1 MSPHT
6 EREKSRKAE
15 KQKRT
20 FDFPKKKE
28 YEYARDETR
37 ATFLFIEKE
46 NR

>member
-6 EREKSRKAE
+6 QREKSRK
-15 KQKRT
+15 T
-20 FDFPKKKE
+20 FDFSKKK
-28 YEYARDETR
+28 EYARDETR